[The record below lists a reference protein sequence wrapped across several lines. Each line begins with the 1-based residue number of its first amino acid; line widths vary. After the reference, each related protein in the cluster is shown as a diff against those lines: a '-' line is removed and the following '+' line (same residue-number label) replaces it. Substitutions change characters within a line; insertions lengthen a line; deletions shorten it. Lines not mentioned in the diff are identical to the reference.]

1 MTAPVQLL
9 VGQKLLAGW
18 EGVEVSRS
26 LTSLC
31 GAFSLTQSA
40 TSSSMDEAFLPIFP
54 GDRVEVRLEG
64 NPVMVAWVDKVS
76 PKIGARSHSI
86 AVAGREVT
94 CDLVDCGLVLGSGA
108 VVDKAKKG
116 QASAT
121 GTWKK
126 ITLPQ
131 LIAQLVQPFGLTYS
145 SEGGADVG
153 AAFPRFSAEPGDTIF
168 QTITK
173 ATSIRGVLPITT
185 PSGAVALIQEGK
197 KRSTDRL
204 VYGVNVLSAG
214 GDFDM
219 KDRFSS
225 YIVRGTC
232 PTPPGASYFSANK
245 SFHSTGTATDPG
257 VTRYRPMVVVGGG
270 DMNHRAAQ
278 DKASWEATTRAA
290 KSSTLEVTVRGWTQ
304 TDGTLWEC
312 GRLVSVEIPYILGKG
327 SQDFLISQVRYTYGS
342 GGTVCVLSLVHPGA
356 FKKLPENKKAQ
367 PGTIDAWASV
377 RKAVRS

>member
-9 VGQKLLAGW
+9 VGQQLLAGW

-40 TSSSMDEAFLPIFP
+40 TSSSTDEAFLPIFP

-76 PKIGARSHSI
+76 PKIDARSHSI

-94 CDLVDCGLVLGSGA
+94 CDLVDCGLLNS
-108 VVDKAKKG
+108 KG
-116 QASAT
+116 I
-121 GTWKK
+121 WKK

-131 LIAQLVQPFGLTYS
+131 LVTQLVQPFGLTYS
-145 SEGGADVG
+145 SDGGADVG
-153 AAFPRFSAEPGDTIF
+153 EAFPRFSAEPGDTIF

-173 ATSIRGVLPITT
+173 AASIRGVLPVTT
-185 PSGAVALIQEGK
+185 PAGAVTLIQEGK

-225 YIVRGTC
+225 YTVRGTC

-257 VTRYRPMVVVGGG
+257 VTRYRPMVAVGGG

-278 DKASWEATTRAA
+278 DKASWEANTRAA
-290 KSSTLEVTVRGWTQ
+290 KSSTLEVVVRGWTQ

-312 GRLVSVEIPYILGKG
+312 GRLVSVEVPYILGKS
-327 SQDFLISQVRYTYGS
+327 SQDFLISQVRYTYGN

-356 FKKLPENKKAQ
+356 FKKLPENKKAK
-367 PGTIDAWASV
+367 PGTTDAWASV